1 MAGGRAGEPGQSWDC
16 VFCQKFAT
24 LSLTSHKL
32 GEGKRERKFRE
43 EKLEFSWD
51 TRPLGICYYIQNSD
65 CLASWIHSFH
75 ALDVQS
81 FHWHCVD
88 WGVEALRASRVGL
101 KMTAVMSSGEL
112 LCSLHWK
119 RWSPY
124 VATLVQWVY
133 FAEKLFLH
141 IQLEASTVGASA
153 MAALRHC
160 QQNSFLI
167 LNNFHRGLLF
177 RSYAWFSH
185 AELPNVCR
193 SHKICFRRQHWQ
205 VTSLYV
211 IITECRVN
219 QISIITMSLEYHFLL
234 LLLLILPI
242 DFHITALPED
252 FHSLSQMDFPNYQN
266 GFLLSTFR
274 QEKSLSS
281 LFPHC

>member
-1 MAGGRAGEPGQSWDC
+1 MDITAPIFQLTRIFWPCECFPQEYWTGTRLRILNMFRIENIEMAGGRAGEPGQSWDC

-119 RWSPY
+119 RY
-124 VATLVQWVY
+124 V
-133 FAEKLFLH
+133 
-141 IQLEASTVGASA
+141 
-153 MAALRHC
+153 RR
-160 QQNSFLI
+160 
-167 LNNFHRGLLF
+167 NFG
-177 RSYAWFSH
+177 
-185 AELPNVCR
+185 
-193 SHKICFRRQHWQ
+193 
-205 VTSLYV
+205 
-211 IITECRVN
+211 
-219 QISIITMSLEYHFLL
+219 TMSLFCRKAVFTYSVGSIHRGSKCHGSFE
-234 LLLLILPI
+234 
-242 DFHITALPED
+242 ALPAELVSH
-252 FHSLSQMDFPNYQN
+252 FEQF
-266 GFLLSTFR
+266 
-274 QEKSLSS
+274 SS
-281 LFPHC
+281 WTSFQILCLVFTCWVTKCVQIT